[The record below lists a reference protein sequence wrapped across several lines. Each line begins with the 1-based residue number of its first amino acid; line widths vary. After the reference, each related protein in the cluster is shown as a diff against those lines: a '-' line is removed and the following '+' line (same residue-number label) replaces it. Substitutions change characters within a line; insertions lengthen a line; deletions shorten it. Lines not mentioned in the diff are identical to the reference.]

1 MSSATDYKFE
11 GWAAQGKDSIE
22 GKLQFIDFS
31 EKIKPFCDDD
41 VDIKILYSGICGSDL
56 HTMSGGWGDVPY
68 PQVVGHEIVGIAVRV
83 GSQVTHVKEGDM
95 VGVGAQ
101 SDSCLECD
109 QCKAHEEPH
118 CDMGNVGTYAG
129 TFQRQEKAKGYRSF
143 GGYAMYSRHP
153 GHFVIPIPKGV
164 DPAHAAPL
172 MCGGITL
179 YNPLTRYGAGQEA
192 KDVGIVGIGGL
203 GHFGILFAKA
213 LGANVTAISRSE
225 SKKADAE
232 KMGADRFIAT
242 GSGSEDNFKPYA
254 RSLDLII
261 CTANNSTDFP
271 LVGYLSLLKP
281 FGKFIVVG
289 APEENLPE
297 LPAFPL
303 IMGSISI
310 GGSAIGSPSNIK
322 SMLEFCAE
330 KKIEPWIVKRPMKEV
345 NQAVVDM
352 HASKARYRY
361 VLVNEENGATF

>member
-1 MSSATDYKFE
+1 MSSTDYKFE
-11 GWAAQGKDSIE
+11 GWAAQGKDSIKGNLE
-22 GKLQFIDFS
+22 YIDYTD
-31 EKIKPFCDDD
+31 KVKPFCDDD
-41 VDIKILYSGICGSDL
+41 VDIKVLYAGICGSDL
-56 HTMSGGWGDVPY
+56 HTMSGGWGEVPY

-101 SDSCLECD
+101 NDSCLECD
-109 QCKAHEEPH
+109 QCKSHEEPH
-118 CDMGNVGTYAG
+118 CNKGQTGTYAG
-129 TFQRQEKAKGYRSF
+129 TYDRQEKAKGYRSF
-143 GGYAMYSRHP
+143 GGYSNYHRAP
-153 GHFVIPIPKGV
+153 AHFVIPIPKGV

-179 YNPLTRYGAGQEA
+179 YNPLTRYGAGKEA

-203 GHFGILFAKA
+203 GHFGLLFAKA
-213 LGANVTAISRSE
+213 LGANVTAISHSE

-242 GSGSEDNFKPYA
+242 GSGKDEVFKPYA

-261 CTANNSTDFP
+261 CTANSADLNILGF
-271 LVGYLSLLKP
+271 LSLLRP
-281 FGKFIVVG
+281 GATLVLVG
-289 APEENLPE
+289 APEDPLPQ
-297 LPAFPL
+297 LPAFPF
-303 IMGSISI
+303 IMNRVALA
-310 GGSAIGSPSNIK
+310 GSAIGSPKKIK
-322 SMLEFCAE
+322 EMLEFAAE
-330 KKIEPWIVKRPMKEV
+330 KKVEPWIVKRPLKEV